1 MSTWDIQAYAI
12 FYDSNAFPECPDYI
26 GGHYWPLQY
35 LINFQWI
42 VGSSYDRNQK
52 VYRLYK
58 LYHLSVIMK
67 SHSSPKSATKCF
79 INDPFFSR
87 QKTWPKRTAFP
98 FQGELHRKAYPLWCL
113 LMPSEAFCLLNAQKA
128 HMLLLEYYNS
138 WTVIEKAFWSFSSL
152 CFFIPHFF
160 IQT

>member
-35 LINFQWI
+35 LINYQWI

-52 VYRLYK
+52 VYGLYK

-87 QKTWPKRTAFP
+87 QKTWLKRTAFP
-98 FQGELHRKAYPLWCL
+98 FQELHRKTYSLSCL
-113 LMPSEAFCLLNAQKA
+113 FRPSEAHRCA
-128 HMLLLEYYNS
+128 HRC
-138 WTVIEKAFWSFSSL
+138 AFLFHIFSSKL
-152 CFFIPHFF
+152 KLRQKRNNPGLFQF
-160 IQT
+160 TYYM